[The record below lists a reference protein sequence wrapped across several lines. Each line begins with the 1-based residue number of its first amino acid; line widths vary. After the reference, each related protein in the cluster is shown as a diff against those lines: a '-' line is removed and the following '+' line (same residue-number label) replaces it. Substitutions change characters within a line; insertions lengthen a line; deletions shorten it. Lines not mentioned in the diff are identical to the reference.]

1 MNCLFCNQQKFNS
14 FLRVLINVDLSYV
27 CVSQL
32 TCECG
37 ILLRGRSARVH
48 SGRLGRRHS
57 PPTSIHFGAVYTH
70 TRAANIKTLNSP
82 QLISLYSGRNLGLR
96 LHFINENSFNST
108 AIFRRARPAPQ
119 TARNCSDRRGF
130 RCGPHINSRNKRLR
144 RDKSKILNC
153 AHSQSER
160 KGVRLRPCFS
170 FSPFSTQ
177 RKGLSVKNCLDIRAL
192 STFESPSD
200 TFQSGASAAKTD

>member
-1 MNCLFCNQQKFNS
+1 M
-14 FLRVLINVDLSYV
+14 INVDLSYV

-37 ILLRGRSARVH
+37 ILVRGRYQQGCILDVWGDDTLRSFYTF
-48 SGRLGRRHS
+48 RRG
-57 PPTSIHFGAVYTH
+57 IYAH

-119 TARNCSDRRGF
+119 TARNCSNRRGF

-160 KGVRLRPCFS
+160 KGATVFFLFPFFHTKKRVVRKKLLGHS
-170 FSPFSTQ
+170 
-177 RKGLSVKNCLDIRAL
+177 GLIYV
-192 STFESPSD
+192 
-200 TFQSGASAAKTD
+200 